1 MVVRSEMNKI
11 ISSLYV
17 VELHRLHT
25 EFPEL
30 VAATKADVRP
40 SSRCLQRSRL
50 NKRFRLA
57 RNSSPNWA
65 AVISTYYD
73 RGASIY
79 STHENTGA
87 GNSVFPLL
95 TANENPLLKLHACD
109 FSSHAVKLV
118 QVIEGQPAMPV
129 IAASSAKINL
139 CTAQSAVCRSSLGIY
154 QRVSMGSDV

>member
-1 MVVRSEMNKI
+1 MVVRVGMSEI
-11 ISSLYV
+11 ISSLY

-30 VAATKADVRP
+30 VAATKPDAGPKFVAELG
-40 SSRCLQRSRL
+40 C
-50 NKRFRLA
+50 
-57 RNSSPNWA
+57 
-65 AVISTYYD
+65 
-73 RGASIY
+73 
-79 STHENTGA
+79 GA

-118 QVIEGQPAMPV
+118 QVIESQPAMPV